1 MKKRLLI
8 SVMAIILSAVFV
20 FCGCTNN
27 AGTETTST
35 TTEVVSVN
43 PGDDGYEKSFTFE
56 VVDKDGNK
64 KQTEIMTNRK
74 YVGDVLQELEL
85 IKGEQGDYGI
95 YIKEVNGI
103 VADYDIDGTY
113 WAFYVDGA
121 MSMTGADQV
130 EIVDGATYSF
140 RVEKG

>member
-1 MKKRLLI
+1 MKKTLI
-8 SVMAIILSAVFV
+8 SAIAIVLSLTFI

-27 AGTETTST
+27 GGTETTNS
-35 TTEVVSVN
+35 TTEVVSVK

-95 YIKEVNGI
+95 YIKEVDGI
-103 VADYDIDGTY
+103 VADYDVDGTY
-113 WAFYVDGA
+113 WAFYVNDEL
-121 MSMTGADQV
+121 SMTGADQV
-130 EIVDGATYSF
+130 EIVDGDVYSF
-140 RVEKG
+140 RVETF